1 MVTHSLASR
10 LLRYPAKSTVVEELP
25 SVVKAADGL
34 CQWSFPAVV
43 VPGACACRNDWG
55 RACRAENVAAV
66 VVVVDASERVRLP
79 LLHELLAGALHGGSA
94 PVLVLANKTDLE
106 GALTP
111 EALATE
117 LRLKS
122 VLGGGGAADG
132 VDGARPWAIYA
143 SDAHDPN
150 RTEASLKWLLARAE
164 EAGA

>member
-1 MVTHSLASR
+1 M
-10 LLRYPAKSTVVEELP
+10 
-25 SVVKAADGL
+25 
-34 CQWSFPAVV
+34 
-43 VPGACACRNDWG
+43 
-55 RACRAENVAAV
+55 
-66 VVVVDASERVRLP
+66 VVVDASERVRLP
-79 LLHELLAGALHGGSA
+79 LLHELLAGALRGGSA

-122 VLGGGGAADG
+122 VLGGGGDAADG